1 MVKSIGLVLVTLAAA
16 GVFAGCGPSG
26 DPPAARAA
34 EGATSDK
41 VQSRNARL
49 LAAAEPYEGLTESA
63 FAQPF
68 AELEAIAATARAAAI
83 AADDFLGDA
92 EIKELAALDAE
103 IKDSLQSQSRTGVAL
118 GAVESYKI
126 LVSAQDDSAAI
137 PIDVSLLDYA
147 GFRFDALSK
156 STPPSWV
163 AMTET
168 AAYAL
173 DLWGQMR
180 PRVAEPAL
188 VSKFDA
194 ALGAMGAAVESKDVA
209 AAQSS
214 AQQELALVDE
224 LESYFARN

>member
-1 MVKSIGLVLVTLAAA
+1 MFKPIGLVLVTLAAA
-16 GVFAGCGPSG
+16 SVIAGCAPSG
-26 DPPAARAA
+26 DAPAARAA
-34 EGATSDK
+34 EGASSDK

-83 AADDFLGDA
+83 AASDLLGDD

-103 IKDSLQSQSRTGVAL
+103 IKDSLQAQSRAGVAL

-126 LVSAQDDSAAI
+126 LVSAQDATAAV
-137 PIDVSLLDYA
+137 PKDVSLLDYA

-156 STPPSWV
+156 STPSSWS

-168 AAYAL
+168 AAYAF
-173 DLWGQMR
+173 DLWRPMR
-180 PRVAEPAL
+180 PMIADPAL

-194 ALGAMGAAVESKDVA
+194 ALGAMGAAVESKDVG

-214 AQQELALVDE
+214 AQEELALVDE
-224 LESYFARN
+224 LELYFARN